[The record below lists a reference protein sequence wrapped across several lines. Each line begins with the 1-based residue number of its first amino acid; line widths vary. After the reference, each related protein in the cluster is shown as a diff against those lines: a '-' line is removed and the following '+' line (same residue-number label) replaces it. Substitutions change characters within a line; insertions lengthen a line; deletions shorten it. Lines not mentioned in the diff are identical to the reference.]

1 MLLYY
6 EQRKNTESLNSL
18 GETALSL
25 MDIIELEY
33 DRIEYFDLSSQFVE
47 RLQGSMYDVAGAVI
61 VVSSDDE
68 LKEFSRQK
76 ALLEDLYLLL
86 ILFVD
91 NPAMLASAL
100 ELRPRYFA
108 CWAKDKKEIL
118 RTLHN
123 FIRIIKKRKQTI
135 GSRDKE

>member
-6 EQRKNTESLNSL
+6 EQRKNRESLNDL
-18 GETALSL
+18 GETAISL

-33 DRIEYFDLSSQFVE
+33 ERIEYFNETSHFVE
-47 RLQGSMYDVAGAVI
+47 RLKGSMYDVAGAVV

-76 ALLEDLYLLL
+76 GLLEDLYLLL

-118 RTLHN
+118 RTLRN

-135 GSRDKE
+135 GGRDRE